1 MKKKNYQDPKSEIIT
16 EVLYDVMICTSPG
29 PGENEGTEDDPL
41 D

>member
-16 EVLYDVMICTSPG
+16 EVLYDVIICTSPR
-29 PGENEGTEDDPL
+29 PGENEGTEDEPL